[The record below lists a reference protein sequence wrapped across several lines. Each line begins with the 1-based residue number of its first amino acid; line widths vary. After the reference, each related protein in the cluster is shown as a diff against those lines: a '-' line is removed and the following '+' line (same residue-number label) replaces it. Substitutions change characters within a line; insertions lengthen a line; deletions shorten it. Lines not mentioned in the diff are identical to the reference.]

1 MKGIKTL
8 FFSIVEHNRTAILQA
23 IWKNNPKAVIGE
35 NATLQCI
42 FSGRWVA
49 LYFLIN
55 IDNKKISFHQ
65 FLIKKNNVFHFL
77 RNL

>member
-42 FSGRWVA
+42 FFGRWVA
-49 LYFLIN
+49 LYLLIN

>member
-1 MKGIKTL
+1 MLVIYLLSFLYEGNQNVV

-42 FSGRWVA
+42 FSGMWVA
-49 LYFLIN
+49 LYLLIN
-55 IDNKKISFHQ
+55 IDIKKISFHQ
-65 FLIKKNNVFHFL
+65 FLI
-77 RNL
+77 

>member
-1 MKGIKTL
+1 MKGIKTV

-49 LYFLIN
+49 LYLLIN
-55 IDNKKISFHQ
+55 ID
-65 FLIKKNNVFHFL
+65 IKRNLFSPIFNLKNNVFYFL